1 MKKIFKMFL
10 YKIQTKVCRYID
22 KLVYKLDKS
31 YTNIKFENEITTRR
45 LIIDLRQHII
55 KTHTVINIL
64 EDHIKNIN
72 KAK

>member
-1 MKKIFKMFL
+1 MKKIFKMFV

-31 YTNIKFENEITTRR
+31 YSNIKFENEIVTRR
-45 LIIDLRQHII
+45 LIIDLKQHII

-64 EDHIKNIN
+64 ENHIQNLSKV
-72 KAK
+72 K